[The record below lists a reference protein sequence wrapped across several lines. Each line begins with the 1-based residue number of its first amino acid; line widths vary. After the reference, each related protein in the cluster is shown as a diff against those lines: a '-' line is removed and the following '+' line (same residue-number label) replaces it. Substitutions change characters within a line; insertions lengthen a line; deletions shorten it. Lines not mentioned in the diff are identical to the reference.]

1 MEAKAAPRRPR
12 LTHFARS
19 SIIIAVFFGI
29 DKVFAFVRQLI
40 VNNQFGLAY
49 ELDVFNAANN
59 IPDLLSALISG
70 GALGVALIPVLS
82 EYLEKRGR
90 KDAWE
95 LFTRILNLAFI
106 VTGVIAVVVAIFA
119 PWLIDNVITPGFPAE
134 QRALAAELMRL
145 DLIAILIFSL
155 SGLAMAG
162 LQANQHFIL
171 PALAPILY
179 NVGQIFGAA
188 VLAPSDYAPFGIQLP
203 NLGLGL
209 HGLVYGV
216 ILGALLHLLIQ
227 VPGLLRYGY
236 RWRPILGLRA
246 PGVSKVLRL
255 LGPRVLTMLF
265 IHIYFIARDNLGSQL
280 GEGAVTA
287 INLGWFIM
295 QVPETLL
302 GTAVAIALLPSIAE
316 IFARGDTSEFRDTL
330 NGTLKASLALTIPAA
345 ALLAVGLRPL
355 VAAAFSAFSPAE
367 VDLVVLV
374 TRVYLLGLSGHALLE
389 IAVRSYYA
397 QQNAVTP
404 LWAAALNAAGFI
416 GFAILFTDHWGAA
429 GVAGAATLSFT
440 LEALLLL
447 WLLRRDYAGL
457 LAVRGTLMR
466 VLGVTAAVCLGL
478 WALMQYAPFP
488 VLYLALG
495 GMVLGMLIMIPFIL
509 PELKLF
515 AALGRKMAEIS
526 EQ

>member
-1 MEAKAAPRRPR
+1 MDAKAAPKGPR

-29 DKVFAFVRQLI
+29 DKVFAFARQLL
-40 VNNQFGLAY
+40 VNNQFGLSY

-82 EYLEKRGR
+82 EYMEKRGR
-90 KDAWE
+90 QDAWT

-106 VTGVIAVVVAIFA
+106 VTGVIAIVVAIFA

-145 DLIAILIFSL
+145 DLIAILVFSL

-171 PALAPILY
+171 PAMAPIMY

-188 VLAPSDYAPFGIQLP
+188 VLAPSESIFGLP
-203 NLGLGL
+203 AMGLGL

-236 RWRPILGLRA
+236 RWRPILGLRT
-246 PGVSKVLRL
+246 PGVDKVLRL
-255 LGPRVLTMLF
+255 LGPRVATMLF

-316 IFARGDTSEFRDTL
+316 IFARGDADEFRDTL

-355 VAAAFSAFSPAE
+355 VAAAFGAFSPAE

-416 GFAILFTDHWGAA
+416 VFAILFTERWGAA

-447 WLLRRDYAGL
+447 WLLRRDYRGL
-457 LAVRGTLMR
+457 LAVRGTLLR
-466 VLGVTAAVCLGL
+466 VLGATAAVCLGL

-495 GMVLGMLIMIPFIL
+495 GMVLGLVIMIPFIL
-509 PELKLF
+509 PELRLF

>member
-1 MEAKAAPRRPR
+1 M
-12 LTHFARS
+12 THFARS

-29 DKVFAFVRQLI
+29 DKVFAFARQLI
-40 VNNQFGLAY
+40 VNNQFGLSY
-49 ELDVFNAANN
+49 DLDVFNAANN

-70 GALGVALIPVLS
+70 GALGVALIPVLA
-82 EYLEKRGR
+82 EYMEKRGR
-90 KDAWE
+90 QDAWT

-106 VTGVIAVVVAIFA
+106 VTGAIAILIAIFA
-119 PWLIDNVITPGFPAE
+119 PWLINNVISPGFPAE

-171 PALAPILY
+171 PAMAPILY
-179 NVGQIFGAA
+179 NVGQIYGAA
-188 VLAPSDYAPFGIQLP
+188 RLAPSEAFNIGPISVSAGA
-203 NLGLGL
+203 GLGL

-236 RWRPILGLRA
+236 RWRPILGLRS
-246 PGVSKVLRL
+246 PGVGRVLRL
-255 LGPRVLTMLF
+255 LGPRVLTMGF

-316 IFARGDTSEFRDTL
+316 IFARGDEGEFRDTL
-330 NGTLKASLALTIPAA
+330 NGTLKASLALTVPAA

-355 VAAAFSAFSPAE
+355 VAAAFGAFSPAE

-374 TRVYLLGLSGHALLE
+374 TRIYLLGLSGHALLE

-404 LWAAALNAAGFI
+404 LYAAALNAGGFI
-416 GFAILFTDHWGAA
+416 VFAILFTARWGAA

-457 LAVRGTLMR
+457 LAVRGTLQR
-466 VLGVTAAVCLGL
+466 VLGATAAVSLGL
-478 WALMQYAPFP
+478 WALMRYAPFP

-495 GMVLGMLIMIPFIL
+495 GMVLGLLVMIPFIL

-515 AALGRKMAEIS
+515 AALGRKIVDRD
-526 EQ
+526 

>member
-1 MEAKAAPRRPR
+1 MQAEAAAKRPK

-19 SIIIAVFFGI
+19 SIIIAVFFGL
-29 DKVFAFVRQLI
+29 DKVLAFGRQLI
-40 VNNQFGLAY
+40 VNNQFGLSY

-82 EYLEKRGR
+82 EYMETRGR
-90 KDAWE
+90 QDAWQ

-106 VTGVIAVVVAIFA
+106 ITGSIAIIIAIFA
-119 PWLIDNVITPGFPAE
+119 PWMISNVIAPGFPAE
-134 QRALAAELMRL
+134 QKALAVELMRL
-145 DLIAILIFSL
+145 DLIAILVFSL

-171 PALAPILY
+171 PALAPAMY
-179 NVGQIFGAA
+179 NVGQIFGAL
-188 VLAPSDYAPFGIQLP
+188 VLAPSAAYTIGGVILP
-203 NLGLGL
+203 HFGLGL

-216 ILGALLHLLIQ
+216 ILGALLHLGIQ

-236 RWRPILGLRA
+236 RWQPSLGLRT
-246 PGVSKVLRL
+246 PGVHKVLVL
-255 LGPRVLTMLF
+255 MGPRVLTMLF
-265 IHIYFIARDNLGSQL
+265 IHVFFITRDNLGSRL

-302 GTAVAIALLPSIAE
+302 GSAVVIALLPSISE
-316 IFARGDTSEFRDTL
+316 LFSRGDRDGFRHTI
-330 NGTLKASLALTIPAA
+330 NGTIRAILAFTIPAA

-355 VAAAFSAFSPAE
+355 VAAAFGAFSPEE

-389 IAVRSYYA
+389 VASRSFYA
-397 QQNAVTP
+397 QQNARTP
-404 LWAAALNAAGFI
+404 LYAAILNALAYVV
-416 GFAILFTDHWGAA
+416 FAIVFARSLGAT
-429 GVAGAATLSFT
+429 GVALAATLSFS

-447 WLLRRDYAGL
+447 WLLRRDYPGL
-457 LAVRGTLMR
+457 TEVKSTLGR
-466 VLGVTAAVCLGL
+466 VLGATAIVSLAFYALLL
-478 WALMQYAPFP
+478 WQPFP
-488 VLYLALG
+488 ILYVSLG
-495 GMVLGMLIMIPFIL
+495 GMVLGLLAVLPFIWPEIRLFSRLGTL
-509 PELKLF
+509 PQVPGE
-515 AALGRKMAEIS
+515 
-526 EQ
+526 